1 MTATEWKKIERMAK
15 GIAYRNGKKLA
26 KDQRKPT
33 DNKREMESEKA
44 RKRDYILSL
53 LERYRTEPPD
63 SKERKTMDRLIE
75 LHQEYPEKGYRDFHG
90 KHVPFKVRHNLLVL
104 AFIIREPKPKSE
116 IMKLL
121 GISQESVYD
130 NVIQQGISDL
140 VQLYYGYEI

>member
-15 GIAYRNGKKLA
+15 GIASRTGKKLA

-33 DNKREMESEKA
+33 DNKSEMESEKA

-53 LERYRTEPPD
+53 L
-63 SKERKTMDRLIE
+63 IE
-75 LHQEYPEKGYRDFHG
+75 LHREYPEKGYRDFHG
-90 KHVPFKVRHNLLVL
+90 KHVPFKVRHNMLVL

>member
-15 GIAYRNGKKLA
+15 GIASRTGKKLA

-33 DNKREMESEKA
+33 DNKSEMESEKA

-75 LHQEYPEKGYRDFHG
+75 LHREYPEKGYRDFH
-90 KHVPFKVRHNLLVL
+90 
-104 AFIIREPKPKSE
+104 
-116 IMKLL
+116 
-121 GISQESVYD
+121 
-130 NVIQQGISDL
+130 
-140 VQLYYGYEI
+140 

>member
-1 MTATEWKKIERMAK
+1 MKDTAL
-15 GIAYRNGKKLA
+15 NH
-26 KDQRKPT
+26 PT
-33 DNKREMESEKA
+33 AM
-44 RKRDYILSL
+44 
-53 LERYRTEPPD
+53 
-63 SKERKTMDRLIE
+63 KERPWTGLLNCTENIRK
-75 LHQEYPEKGYRDFHG
+75 KGYRDFHG
-90 KHVPFKVRHNLLVL
+90 KYVPFKVRHNLLVL

>member
-63 SKERKTMDRLIE
+63 SKEK
-75 LHQEYPEKGYRDFHG
+75 
-90 KHVPFKVRHNLLVL
+90 
-104 AFIIREPKPKSE
+104 
-116 IMKLL
+116 
-121 GISQESVYD
+121 
-130 NVIQQGISDL
+130 IQGNQSHP
-140 VQLYYGYEI
+140 